1 MHTNVP
7 IKKTPNEN
15 VNDVSAPKSTSK
27 DKLDVMQLYEREK
40 RKQNVVISGMEEEK
54 SKNAVSLC

>member
-15 VNDVSAPKSTSK
+15 LNDVSAPKSTSK
-27 DKLDVMQLYEREK
+27 DKLDGIKLYEREK
-40 RKQNVVISGMEEEK
+40 RKQNVFIRGMQEEK
-54 SKNAVSLC
+54 SKNALLLC